1 MTGISYKNR
10 QAIRLSCVCQC
21 LKVMLILFILSF
33 TEVSPKELR
42 KNRLT
47 EKKSA
52 DANFE
57 NEDLLMELSISELQ
71 REILQEK
78 LDVLNSEIIELNPL
92 LYPNSDPEKKK
103 IRFRQNII
111 FPGLGTWNFGE
122 KTKGSLTMA
131 SFSFLTLAFFGSYQK
146 TAALRRD
153 IDRLPYYEYTEQSR
167 LTADYKAGIHRTNL
181 LLAGSAFIYVL
192 NIFESNE
199 WEWKIPKD
207 SGQNGN
213 QSFLMD
219 TYASPLEKSFLF
231 SVQIPFDFAGV
242 H

>member
-1 MTGISYKNR
+1 
-10 QAIRLSCVCQC
+10 
-21 LKVMLILFILSF
+21 MLILFILSF

-92 LYPNSDPEKKK
+92 LDPNSDPEKKK

-111 FPGLGTWNFGE
+111 FPG
-122 KTKGSLTMA
+122 
-131 SFSFLTLAFFGSYQK
+131 
-146 TAALRRD
+146 
-153 IDRLPYYEYTEQSR
+153 
-167 LTADYKAGIHRTNL
+167 
-181 LLAGSAFIYVL
+181 
-192 NIFESNE
+192 
-199 WEWKIPKD
+199 
-207 SGQNGN
+207 
-213 QSFLMD
+213 
-219 TYASPLEKSFLF
+219 
-231 SVQIPFDFAGV
+231 
-242 H
+242 